1 LAHDDGRYDRTVPA
15 ATLTRRL
22 YEAYQARDW
31 GTATSCLHPEAVL
44 DMPVTGEQLVGRD
57 DVMAFQRSYPEP
69 WGTLTVLDVVDGG
82 ERAVAEIRID
92 APDGT
97 FRLAAFW
104 QEQDGLLHRGVEYWA
119 TDEEPPPG
127 RARADS

>member
-1 LAHDDGRYDRTVPA
+1 VPA
-15 ATLTRRL
+15 AALTRRL

-31 GTATSCLHPEAVL
+31 DTATGCLHPEAVL
-44 DMPVTGEQLVGRD
+44 DMPVTREKLTGRD

-82 ERAVAEIRID
+82 GRAVAEIRVD

-97 FRLAAFW
+97 FWLMAFW
-104 QEQDGLLHRGVEYWA
+104 QERDGLLHRGVEYWA
-119 TDEEPPPG
+119 TEEDPPSS
-127 RARADS
+127 RATADS

>member
-1 LAHDDGRYDRTVPA
+1 MPA
-15 ATLTRRL
+15 AALTRRL

-31 GTATSCLHPEAVL
+31 ETATGCLHPDAVL
-44 DMPVTGEQLVGRD
+44 DMPVTREQLAGRD
-57 DVMAFQRSYPEP
+57 DIMEFQRSYPEP

-82 ERAVAEIRID
+82 GRAVAEIRID
-92 APDGT
+92 APDRT

-119 TDEEPPPG
+119 TDEEPPPS
-127 RARADS
+127 RAGMDS